1 MNETEMLDYIK
12 KYDLKKCLNV
22 ILQQSIF
29 LTSAINP
36 YHNNFHALCVF
47 YNAMKIVMILIKNKQ
62 LYLGNKQEF

>member
-47 YNAMKIVMILIKNKQ
+47 YNA
-62 LYLGNKQEF
+62 

>member
-1 MNETEMLDYIK
+1 MNENEMLDYIK

-36 YHNNFHALCVF
+36 YHNNLHALCVF
-47 YNAMKIVMILIKNKQ
+47 YNAM
-62 LYLGNKQEF
+62 